1 MSKIFISYSHNDED
15 FLKENFI
22 PLFEHLKKENNIDY
36 FYDRL
41 LRSGGEL
48 FDTIDY
54 HLNDCDMAILFLS
67 ESFYESDSC
76 QQEKDKLLKK
86 KQIEGIYVLPV
97 IISECQWK
105 EDSSISKNLVL
116 NTDGKKLI
124 SLSEKQLENELQKI
138 KEQLISINNDI
149 EILKQLKTIKT
160 QEFNNFLEDTD
171 IFKTSH
177 RSKDTLLLSDIY
189 VYPKLQRYRF
199 DEDHN
204 DDIDAKNIFNE
215 VVLHKYIFIHGDD
228 QSGKTSLLKNYMKM
242 SLENNFIPLYFS
254 HNEDFDGHIFNILA
268 KKFKQEFM
276 TDLSDDAIKRFLV
289 NNKESIILLFD
300 DLHKIHN
307 KKKVIE
313 KIGVFS
319 KVICTVDLI
328 YNLDTDI
335 KNIQDKIIK
344 FSIKE
349 FSPKRRNELIKK
361 WLYLDNDIKT
371 AGESEFIKQLD
382 YKAEQIEIVTGKSL
396 NGGIMPA
403 YPFLI
408 LSILSNVET
417 LNRPLNQQITS
428 YGYCYEALIII
439 AFTKIGM
446 KTDDEIAGCIN
457 FLCYFAYD
465 LFKKGIF
472 EMNNSDFDIF
482 LKKYEENIALPF
494 KKDVFI
500 KKLENSRL
508 LIRTTLGTYKFDYK
522 YIYYYFVAKY
532 LTDNNDISLIESLCK
547 NIHKDENAYIVIF
560 YSHSNKSNKFYEI
573 LLNEA
578 KATFTQNSEITLK
591 KNDTSFFTS
600 RGEDLINDN
609 LPNKNHNYKTERD
622 KRLELRVEQE
632 YSETSENPLDNLADE
647 YSKNLRK
654 SIKLVEA
661 IGLIAKNRCTSIAKS
676 KIKELLIA
684 AINLNLRGLDTFF
697 CLFKD
702 SETQNFFIDFF
713 TVAIKDIISEEQEID
728 NEKCKKIARNFFW
741 RMNSLYVFVIV
752 LKTIQSVGSDRI
764 IPFMKTIVEENPT
777 PVTQLIL
784 EGIKIIY
791 EHNIDKINLF
801 RYIND
806 RDNSELAKSIL
817 RILVVEFCKTHP
829 VHYSDIQQISDKMHI
844 NIEKMKK

>member
-15 FLKENFI
+15 FIKENFI
-22 PLFEHLKKENNIDY
+22 PLFESLKKENNIDY

-41 LRSGGEL
+41 IRSGGEL
-48 FDTIDY
+48 FSTIDY

-76 QQEKDKLLKK
+76 QQEKDKLLDK
-86 KQIEGIYVLPV
+86 KQIEGIYVLPLV
-97 IISECQWK
+97 ISECKWK
-105 EDSSISKNLVL
+105 EDNSISKNLVL
-116 NTDGKKLI
+116 NTDGKNLC
-124 SLSEKQLENELQKI
+124 SLNKDRLENEI
-138 KEQLISINNDI
+138 KEIKNRLIAIDNDI
-149 EILKQLKTIKT
+149 KMIQNLKKMP
-160 QEFNNFLEDTD
+160 EFNDFLEDAD

-199 DEDHN
+199 DEEQN
-204 DDIDAKNIFNE
+204 DDIDSQNIFNE
-215 VVLHKYIFIHGDD
+215 SVSYKYIFIQGDD

-276 TDLSDDAIKRFLV
+276 TDLPDETIKRFLE
-289 NNKESIILLFD
+289 NNKENIILLFD
-300 DLHKIHN
+300 DFYKIHN

-313 KIGVFS
+313 KIDVFS

-335 KNIQDKIIK
+335 KSIQDKIIK

-349 FSPKRRNELIKK
+349 FSPKKRNELIKK

-371 AGESEFIKQLD
+371 SGEAEFIKQLD

-457 FLCYFAYD
+457 FLCHFAYD
-465 LFKKGIF
+465 LFKKRIF
-472 EMNNSDFDIF
+472 EMNNSDFDSF
-482 LKKYEENIALPF
+482 LEKYQENIALPF
-494 KKDVFI
+494 KQDVFI

-547 NIHKDENAYIVIF
+547 NIHKDENAYILIF
-560 YSHSNKSNKFYEI
+560 YSHNNKSNKFYEI

-578 KATFTQNSEITLK
+578 NSTFSKNVEITLTK
-591 KNDTSFFTS
+591 KDTSFFAS
-600 RGEDLINDN
+600 RCEELIDDN
-609 LPNKNHNYKTERD
+609 LPNKNHNYKMERD

-632 YSETSENPLDNLADE
+632 YSETSENPLDDLVDE
-647 YSKNLRK
+647 YSKDLRK
-654 SIKLVEA
+654 SVRLVETM
-661 IGLIAKNRCTSIAKS
+661 GLIAKNRCTSIAKS

-684 AINLNLRGLDTFF
+684 AVNLNLRGLDTFF

-713 TVAIKDIISEEQEID
+713 TVAIKDIISKEQKID
-728 NEKCKKIARNFFW
+728 NEKCKNIARNFFW
-741 RMNSLYVFVIV
+741 KMNSLYVFVII

-764 IPFMKTIVEENPT
+764 IPFMKTIVENNPT
-777 PVTQLIL
+777 PVNQLIL
-784 EGIKIIY
+784 EGTKIIY
-791 EHNIDKINLF
+791 GNNLDISNLF
-801 RYIND
+801 RYVNEKN
-806 RDNSELAKSIL
+806 NSELAKSIL
-817 RILVVEFCKTHP
+817 KILVVEFCKTHP
-829 VHYSDIQQISDKMHI
+829 VHYSKIQQLSDKMHI
-844 NIEKMKK
+844 RIEKIKKK

>member
-15 FLKENFI
+15 FIKENFI
-22 PLFEHLKKENNIDY
+22 PLFESLKKENNIDY

-41 LRSGGEL
+41 IRSGGEL
-48 FDTIDY
+48 FSTIDY

-76 QQEKDKLLKK
+76 QQEKDKLLDK
-86 KQIEGIYVLPV
+86 KQIEGIYVLPLV
-97 IISECQWK
+97 ISECKWK
-105 EDSSISKNLVL
+105 EDNSISKNLVL
-116 NTDGKKLI
+116 NTDGKNLC
-124 SLSEKQLENELQKI
+124 SLNKDRLENEI
-138 KEQLISINNDI
+138 KEIKNRLIAIDNDI
-149 EILKQLKTIKT
+149 KMIQNLKKMP
-160 QEFNNFLEDTD
+160 EFNDFLEDAD

-199 DEDHN
+199 DEEQN
-204 DDIDAKNIFNE
+204 DDIDSQNIFNE
-215 VVLHKYIFIHGDD
+215 SISYKYIFIHGDD

-276 TDLSDDAIKRFLV
+276 TDLSDEAIKRFLE
-289 NNKESIILLFD
+289 NNKENIILLFD
-300 DLHKIHN
+300 DFYKIHN

-313 KIGVFS
+313 KIDVFS

-335 KNIQDKIIK
+335 KSIQDKIIE

-349 FSPKRRNELIKK
+349 FSPKKRNELIKK

-371 AGESEFIKQLD
+371 SGEAEFIKQLD

-457 FLCYFAYD
+457 FLCHFAYD

-472 EMNNSDFDIF
+472 EMNNSDFDSF
-482 LKKYEENIALPF
+482 LEKYQENIALPF
-494 KKDVFI
+494 KQDVFI

-547 NIHKDENAYIVIF
+547 NIHKDENAYILIF
-560 YSHSNKSNKFYEI
+560 YSHNNKSNKFYEI

-578 KATFTQNSEITLK
+578 NSTFSKNVEITLTK
-591 KNDTSFFTS
+591 KDTSFFAS
-600 RGEDLINDN
+600 RCEELIDDN

-622 KRLELRVEQE
+622 KRLESKVEQE
-632 YSETSENPLDNLADE
+632 YSETSENPLYDLVDE
-647 YSKNLRK
+647 YSKDLRK
-654 SIKLVEA
+654 SVRLVETM
-661 IGLIAKNRCTSIAKS
+661 GLIAKNRCTSIAKS

-684 AINLNLRGLDTFF
+684 AVNLNLRGLDTFF

-713 TVAIKDIISEEQEID
+713 TVAIKDIISKEQEID
-728 NEKCKKIARNFFW
+728 NEKCKNIARNFFW
-741 RMNSLYVFVIV
+741 KMNSLYVFVII

-764 IPFMKTIVEENPT
+764 IPFMKTIVENNPT
-777 PVTQLIL
+777 PVNQLIL
-784 EGIKIIY
+784 EGTKIIY
-791 EHNIDKINLF
+791 GNNLDISNLF
-801 RYIND
+801 RYVNEKN
-806 RDNSELAKSIL
+806 NSELAKSIL
-817 RILVVEFCKTHP
+817 KILVVEFCKTHP
-829 VHYSDIQQISDKMHI
+829 VHYSKIQQLSDKMHI
-844 NIEKMKK
+844 HIEKIKKK

>member
-1 MSKIFISYSHNDED
+1 MSKIFISYSHNDGD

-22 PLFEHLKKENNIDY
+22 PLFECLKKENNIDY

-41 LRSGGEL
+41 LRPGGEL
-48 FDTIDY
+48 VNTIDY

-86 KQIEGIYVLPV
+86 KQIEGIYVLPL
-97 IISECQWK
+97 IISECKWK
-105 EDSSISKNLVL
+105 EDNSISKNLVL
-116 NTDGKKLI
+116 NTDGKNLY
-124 SLSEKQLENELQKI
+124 SLDKDRLENEI
-138 KEQLISINNDI
+138 KEIKNRLIAIDNDI
-149 EILKQLKTIKT
+149 KMIQNLKKIPK
-160 QEFNNFLEDTD
+160 FNDFLEDTD

-199 DEDHN
+199 DEEQN
-204 DDIDAKNIFNE
+204 DDIDSQNIFNE
-215 VVLHKYIFIHGDD
+215 SVSYKYIFIHGDD
-228 QSGKTSLLKNYMKM
+228 QSGKTSLLKNYMNM
-242 SLENNFIPLYFS
+242 SLKNNFIPLYFS

-276 TDLSDDAIKRFLV
+276 TDLQDETIKTFLV
-289 NNKESIILLFD
+289 NNKENIILLFD
-300 DLHKIHN
+300 DFYKIHN

-313 KIGVFS
+313 KIDIFL

-335 KNIQDKIIK
+335 KSIQDKIIK

-349 FSPKRRNELIKK
+349 FSPKKRNELIKK
-361 WLYLDNDIKT
+361 WLYIDNDIKDL
-371 AGESEFIKQLD
+371 GESEFIKQLE
-382 YKAEQIEIVTGKSL
+382 YKTEQIEIVTGKSL

-439 AFTKIGM
+439 AFTKIGLR
-446 KTDDEIAGCIN
+446 TDDEIAGCIN
-457 FLCYFAYD
+457 FLCYFAYE

-472 EMNNSDFDIF
+472 EMNNSDFDLF
-482 LKKYEENIALPF
+482 LENYEENISLPF
-494 KKDVFI
+494 KKDIFI
-500 KKLENSRL
+500 RKLENSRL

-560 YSHSNKSNKFYEI
+560 YSHNNKSNKFYEI

-578 KATFTQNSEITLK
+578 NSTFNQNIEITLTK
-591 KNDTSFFTS
+591 KDTNFFAS
-600 RGEDLINDN
+600 RCEELINDN

-622 KRLELRVEQE
+622 KRLELKVEHE
-632 YSETSENPLDNLADE
+632 YSETSENPLDDLADE

-654 SIKLVEA
+654 SIKLVETM
-661 IGLIAKNRCTSIAKS
+661 GLIAKNRCTSIEKS

-684 AINLNLRGLDTFF
+684 AVNLNLRGLDTFF

-713 TVAIKDIISEEQEID
+713 TVAIKNIISKEQEID

-741 RMNSLYVFVIV
+741 RMNSLYVFVII
-752 LKTIQSVGSDRI
+752 LKTIQSIGSDRI
-764 IPFMKTIVEENPT
+764 IPFMKTIVEDNPT
-777 PVTQLIL
+777 PVNQLIL
-784 EGIKIIY
+784 EGTKIIY
-791 EHNIDKINLF
+791 GNNLDKTNLF
-801 RYIND
+801 RYVNKKN
-806 RDNSELAKSIL
+806 NSELAKSIL
-817 RILVVEFCKTHP
+817 KILVVEFCKTHP
-829 VHYSDIQQISDKMHI
+829 VHYSDIQQLSNKMHI
-844 NIEKMKK
+844 HIEKIKK